1 MRTAL
6 ALLACLALL
15 LSPAPA
21 PADGPP
27 ATFVLR
33 VPAPLGDAAQRL
45 LGLGYDVLEQRDG
58 DDLFVVGTAHTAD
71 KLSADGFRPAVETAM
86 PPSQSAPRSLGDQ
99 TYYGGYR
106 TIAAHIA
113 HLDQISAD
121 HPELATVVD
130 YGDSWR
136 KSEGAGGYDL
146 KAVCIT
152 RKRPG
157 DCALVPTAPK
167 PRLFVMAQLHA
178 REITTGD
185 MAWRW
190 IDDLVSG
197 APDLTALL
205 DTTEVWVVPIA
216 NPDGVDIVESGG
228 DSPVLQRKNANGSCA
243 SGQRGVDLN
252 RNAGSHWGEVGTSAN
267 KCSEI
272 YRGARA
278 DSEVETR
285 ALQALWR
292 KLYRDTRAPG
302 DTAAASPD
310 TTGAVISMHSYGN
323 YVLFP
328 WGWSTQKTGN
338 DAALRRIAGD
348 MAALS
353 GYKAGQPGELLYN
366 ASGATDDWV
375 YEDLG
380 VPSFVWEIGAASG
393 TCGGFLPAYSCQK
406 DVHWPKVRSM
416 LVSAMKAAHKP
427 Y

>member
-6 ALLACLALL
+6 ALLACLGLL
-15 LSPAPA
+15 LSPSPA
-21 PADGPP
+21 PAEGPP

-33 VPAPLGDAAQRL
+33 VPAPLGSEAQRL

-58 DDLFVVGTAHTAD
+58 ADLFVVGGAQTVE
-71 KLSADGFRPAVETAM
+71 KLLSDGFRPAVETAM
-86 PPSQSAPRSLGDQ
+86 PPSQWAPRSLGDS

-106 TIAAHIA
+106 TVGAHIA
-113 HLDQISAD
+113 HLDEVAAA
-121 HPELATVVD
+121 HPNLATVVD

-136 KSEGAGGYDL
+136 KTQGAGGYDL
-146 KAVCIT
+146 KAICIT
-152 RKRPG
+152 RKQPG
-157 DCALVPTAPK
+157 DCALTPTAPK
-167 PRLFVMAQLHA
+167 PRLFVMGQLHA

-185 MAWRW
+185 MAWRF

-197 APDLTALL
+197 SDLTAALG
-205 DTTEVWVVPIA
+205 TVEVWVVPVA
-216 NPDGVDIVESGG
+216 NPDGVEIVESGG
-228 DSPVLQRKNANGSCA
+228 DSPVLQRKNVNGTCS

-252 RNAGSHWGEVGTSAN
+252 RNSSSHWGEVGTSAN
-267 KCSEI
+267 KCSEV
-272 YRGARA
+272 YRGPRA
-278 DSEVETR
+278 DSEVETQ
-285 ALQALWR
+285 ALQSLWR

-302 DTAAASPD
+302 DTAAASAD

-338 DAALRRIAGD
+338 DAALRKMAQD

-353 GYKAGQPGELLYN
+353 GYRAGQPGELLYN

-380 VPSFVWEIGAASG
+380 VPSFVWEIGASSG
-393 TCGGFLPAYSCQK
+393 RCGGFFPAYSCQQE
-406 DVHWPKVRSM
+406 VHWPKVRAM
-416 LVSAMKAAHKP
+416 LVSAMTAAKKP